1 MRTSWA
7 LVGVAA
13 AGLLLTG
20 CGGSTPST
28 LPVPEEPAAV
38 EGVEPAPG
46 ATLPADWPSDIPTPA
61 SLTLVNAIKLDSP
74 QGPTWSGTWQGS
86 GDPGQV
92 YDELA
97 DAMRAA
103 GYTDEGGIGGTGEGG
118 ITTWVKN
125 GMRVQLTVLLE
136 NGQVA
141 VNITAL
147 NEGA

>member
-1 MRTSWA
+1 M
-7 LVGVAA
+7 
-13 AGLLLTG
+13 
-20 CGGSTPST
+20 
-28 LPVPEEPAAV
+28 
-38 EGVEPAPG
+38 
-46 ATLPADWPSDIPTPA
+46 
-61 SLTLVNAIKLDSP
+61 
-74 QGPTWSGTWQGS
+74 
-86 GDPGQV
+86 

-118 ITTWVKN
+118 ITTWTKD